1 MIRNTFPTLYGKSLE
16 VAVGDDLSGDEKRL
30 FVGLMQGAKNESGQ
44 GLSLEVDLDQLYRA
58 GEGKV
63 GTDEANFIRLFTTRS
78 DIALKSL
85 FEAYEAK
92 YGKSISQVIKSE
104 FSGTIERMLLSLVE
118 IIQNRPQY
126 LAKRFENT
134 MAGLGTND
142 QRLISMVVRYR
153 EPTLM
158 SAIKREY
165 QTLYKKSLVD
175 RIKSE
180 TSGDYEKLLVQI
192 VGV

>member
-1 MIRNTFPTLYGKSLE
+1 LYGKSLE
-16 VAVGDDLSGDEKRL
+16 VAVGDELSGDEKRL

-58 GEGKV
+58 GEGKKL

-78 DIALKSL
+78 DVALKSL

-104 FSGTIERMLLSLVE
+104 FSGTIERMLLLLVE

-134 MAGLGTND
+134 MAGLGTKD
-142 QRLISMVVRYR
+142 ERLISMAVRYR
-153 EPTLM
+153 EPALM

-165 QTLYKKSLVD
+165 QALYKKSLVEK
-175 RIKSE
+175 IKAE

-192 VGV
+192 VGA